1 MRVATLEADFRIPGS
16 TNLKA
21 KRKIVHGL
29 RDRIRARF
37 PVAVAETGNQEFHA
51 RGMIGVAAVG
61 GEGAVVERALD
72 GIQRLIESDPRI
84 LIVEIARELY

>member
-16 TNLKA
+16 DSLKS
-21 KRKIVHGL
+21 KRKVVKSL

-61 GEGAVVERALD
+61 ENGAVLEQALD
-72 GIQRLIESDPRI
+72 GVQRLIESDPRI
-84 LIVEIARELY
+84 LVVEIARDTL

>member
-16 TNLKA
+16 DNLKA
-21 KRKIVHGL
+21 KRKVVRSL

-61 GEGAVVERALD
+61 GEGAAVERALD

-84 LIVEIARELY
+84 LVVEIARETY